1 MTTTEPVKGPPWEV
15 LAEHVGRRTAG
26 FQHALFDPNHPRRSA
41 AVAQLAQLR
50 RSDAADLADAAT
62 WNVVFEGLPEELMGS
77 GDEPSRSERALQA
90 ALVLLA
96 VHVQSSTEPRH
107 VPRRRLG
114 LAVGQLAR
122 DLDGEKYAEGSVARR
137 FHAMSRA
144 TSWPGR
150 LNHLRGLV
158 QLMRAHSVPLDYA
171 DLARDLYFIQ
181 DPAGLRRTRL
191 RWGRD
196 FHRITQSRN
205 GSEPGTTP
213 TTTTIDET
221 KEY

>member
-1 MTTTEPVKGPPWEV
+1 MTSTGTVQATPWEV
-15 LAEHVGRRTAG
+15 LAEHVGRRAAG
-26 FQHALFDPNHPRRSA
+26 FQHTLLETNHPRRSGV
-41 AVAQLAQLR
+41 VAQLAQLR
-50 RSDAADLADAAT
+50 RADTDDFADPAT
-62 WNVVFEGLPEELMGS
+62 WNVVFEGLPEELMGR
-77 GDEPSRSERALQA
+77 GDAPSRAERALQA

-96 VHVQSSTEPRH
+96 VHIQSATEPRH
-107 VPRRRLG
+107 VRRRRLG
-114 LAVGQLAR
+114 LAVGELAR
-122 DLDGEKYAEGSVARR
+122 KLDGEKDAEGSVARR

-181 DPAGLRRTRL
+181 DPDGLRRTRL

-196 FHRITQSRN
+196 FHRIPQTKAD
-205 GSEPGTTP
+205 
-213 TTTTIDET
+213 TTTTDET
-221 KEY
+221 KEA